1 MFMVEISSTY
11 VKWLRR
17 FSWLQTYN
25 NFINTTF
32 LSTEYPKT
40 DISQSK
46 TQNGY
51 CLRSLHY
58 LYIIVYV
65 RPAADR
71 WLTVMG
77 WRCRGEGCRRS
88 PGRWRRSRRSRGD
101 PCRAAA
107 PGRGVRGRA
116 VEEGGRRANQTRAS
130 ATQTSWPHIIQL
142 SRLSVLNST
151 SYTSLIHCKETRW
164 V

>member
-1 MFMVEISSTY
+1 MNPCYFGPKYHGNIWWKYRQNMLSGWNALAGY
-11 VKWLRR
+11 RHN
-17 FSWLQTYN
+17 N
-25 NFINTTF
+25 NFIKTTF

-40 DISQSK
+40 DISPSK

-51 CLRSLHY
+51 FLRSLHF

-65 RPAADR
+65 RPAVDR

-88 PGRWRRSRRSRGD
+88 PGRWRRSRRSRGA

-116 VEEGGRRANQTRAS
+116 VEEGGRRADRTRAS

-151 SYTSLIHCKETRW
+151 S
-164 V
+164 